1 VAFLLIIFPKL
12 KITYVLFKNRKILFL
27 AIICSFFGLLTSF
40 ILPQKTPPSYLAR
53 QERWADSLLST
64 MTLEEKIG
72 QLFMIA
78 TFSNRTETYYQ
89 QVENNIATYH
99 LGGLIFFQGGPY
111 RQARLTNR
119 YQQISRIPLMI
130 GMDAEWGLGMRLD
143 SCIEFPKQITLG
155 AIQDNS
161 YVEKF
166 GQEVGRQCKRLGIHI
181 NFAPSIDVNT
191 NPKNPIIN
199 YRSFGESQYN
209 VAEKGAMYIKGM
221 KKYNVMGSAKHFP
234 GHGDTDQDSHRT
246 LPWVS
251 HSINRL
257 NEVELYP
264 FRRLIFDSVASVMTA
279 HLFVPALEPRTNTPT
294 SISRKIVTEIIK
306 EKMGFE
312 GLTVT
317 DALNMRGIT
326 AGLQAGEPEL
336 LAFLAGND
344 ILLQTGNLPAAFNR
358 LKTAVESGQILIAEL
373 DARVK
378 KILKAKF
385 WSGLNNYKPIE
396 IAGLGSDLNLKKAN
410 DLKAELF
417 EQAVTIIKNQDNLL
431 PFVNLDTTS
440 FASVAIS
447 AESGNEFQKMLSQ
460 YANFRHFTIP
470 FKPSAD
476 KDITWVL
483 EEASKY
489 KVVVV
494 SVHDMNSRGDRNYG
508 VSPATI
514 SFINQLRQKTKVV
527 VVGFGNPYGMKLY
540 DSVSNLVCGYEDE
553 VASQLAVPQILFGAL
568 PAKGKLPVTV
578 TNEQK
583 VGIGVQ
589 TERIGRV
596 SFGTPES
603 VGMNEKKLNEID
615 KIVQQGISNRA
626 FPGCQ
631 VLVARNGKVVYK
643 RNFGSLR
650 YDVNE
655 PVNDQTLYDIASM
668 TKVSATLQAVML
680 LNERGEIDLN
690 DKASTYLPEMRGTNK
705 GNLLVSDILMHQAGL
720 VAFMPFWEKTKS
732 GTTFKSEYYRF
743 AKDSTNLQVADNL
756 YIMPAIRDSIWRWVQ
771 QSKLI
776 NLYDKEGGYRFTY
789 SDLGL
794 IILQK
799 IVERI
804 TNQPLNEFVEQNIY
818 EPLGMVSTLYN
829 PTTKFAKNNIAPTEN
844 DAIFRA
850 SLIHGTVHDPNAALL
865 GGVAGHAGLFS
876 NVNDLVKLYQMN
888 LQKGYYGGRQIFF
901 TTTVPHFAK
910 NYSQRSHRGLGWDKP
925 ETGED
930 KPVIAINASPKT
942 FGHTGFTGTAVW
954 VDPERDLIFIFLSN
968 RVYQSSANNK
978 INTLKIR
985 KRIHEVV
992 NAAFDYAQAP

>member
-1 VAFLLIIFPKL
+1 MLYKNKKKLLLTLFCGFFAF
-12 KITYVLFKNRKILFL
+12 
-27 AIICSFFGLLTSF
+27 LTSF
-40 ILPQKTPPSYLAR
+40 VIPKKIIGTPPDYPTR
-53 QERWADSLLST
+53 QERWADSLLAT
-64 MTLEEKIG
+64 MTLEEKVG

-111 RQARLTNR
+111 RQAKLTNR
-119 YQQISRIPLMI
+119 YQQISRIPMMI
-130 GMDAEWGLGMRLD
+130 GIDAEWGLGMRLD
-143 SCIEFPKQITLG
+143 STIEFPKQITLG

-166 GQEVGRQCKRLGIHI
+166 GEEVGRQCKRLGIHI
-181 NFAPSIDVNT
+181 NFAPSVDVNT

-246 LPWVS
+246 LPWVGQT
-251 HSINRL
+251 IDRL

-264 FRRLIFDSVASVMTA
+264 FRRLIADSVASLMTA

-306 EKMGFE
+306 EKMGFQ
-312 GLTVT
+312 GLAVT

-326 AGLQAGEPEL
+326 AGLQPGEPDF

-344 ILLQTGNLPAAFNR
+344 ILLQTGNLPAAFN
-358 LKTAVESGQILIAEL
+358 KIKGAVETGQIQIADL

-396 IAGLGSDLNLKKAN
+396 LANLGSDLNSKKAN

-417 EQAVTIIKNQDNLL
+417 EQAVTIVRNQDNLL
-431 PFVNLDTTS
+431 PFIHLDTTT

-447 AESGNEFQKMLSQ
+447 ADYNNEFQKMLSQ
-460 YANFRHFTIP
+460 YANFRHFAIP
-470 FKPSAD
+470 FKPASD
-476 KDITWVL
+476 KDIAWVL
-483 EEASKY
+483 EEAAKY

-508 VSPATI
+508 VSPATVA
-514 SFINQLRQKTKVV
+514 FINQLRQKTKVV

-540 DSVSNLVCGYEDE
+540 DGVPNLVCGYEDE
-553 VASQLAVPQILFGAL
+553 AASQRIVPQILFGAL
-568 PAKGKLPVTV
+568 PAKGKLPVSV
-578 TNEQK
+578 TFEQK
-583 VGIGVQ
+583 VGTGIQ
-589 TERIGRV
+589 TERLGRV
-596 SFGTPES
+596 SFGSAES
-603 VGMNEKKLNEID
+603 VGMNAQKLTEIEQ
-615 KIVQQGISNRA
+615 IVQQGINNGA

-631 VLVARNGKVVYK
+631 VLVARKGKVVYNK
-643 RNFGSLR
+643 NFGTLR
-650 YDVNE
+650 YDYYE
-655 PVNDQTLYDIASM
+655 PVNEQTLYDIASM
-668 TKVSATLQAVML
+668 TKVTATLQALMM
-680 LNERGEIDLN
+680 LNERGAVDLN
-690 DKASTYLPEMRGTNK
+690 EKASTYLPEMRGTNK
-705 GNLLVSDILMHQAGL
+705 ENMLVSDILMHQAGL
-720 VAFMPFWEKTKS
+720 VAFIPFWVKTKS
-732 GTTFKSEYYRF
+732 VGNFKNDYYRF
-743 AKDSTNLQVADNL
+743 AKDSINLQVADNL
-756 YIMPAIRDSIWRWVQ
+756 YITPAIKDSVWKWVM

-776 NLYDKEGGYRFTY
+776 NVYDKLGGFRFTY

-794 IILQK
+794 LILQK
-799 IVERI
+799 LVERI
-804 TNQPLNEFVEQNIY
+804 TNQPLDEFVEQNVY
-818 EPLGMVSTLYN
+818 EPLGMSSTLYN
-829 PTTKFAKNNIAPTEN
+829 PNTKFAKINIAPTEN
-844 DAIFRA
+844 DVIFRG
-850 SLIHGTVHDPNAALL
+850 SQIQGTVHDPNAALL

-876 NVNDLVKLYQMN
+876 NASDLVKLFQMN
-888 LQKGYYGGRQIFF
+888 LQKGYYGGRQILFAE
-901 TTTVPHFAK
+901 TVPHFAK
-910 NYSQRSHRGLGWDKP
+910 NYTQKSHRGLGWDKP
-925 ETGED
+925 EEGDD
-930 KPVIAINASPKT
+930 KPIVAINASMNT
-942 FGHTGFTGTAVW
+942 FGHSGFTGTVVW
-954 VDPERDLIFIFLSN
+954 VDPDRDLIFIFLSN

-985 KRIHEVV
+985 KRIHEVI
-992 NAAFDYAQAP
+992 NAAIVQ

>member
-1 VAFLLIIFPKL
+1 
-12 KITYVLFKNRKILFL
+12 VLYKNKKILLLPLF
-27 AIICSFFGLLTSF
+27 CGFFAFLTSF
-40 ILPQKTPPSYLAR
+40 VAPEKLISTPPDYLAR
-53 QERWADSLLST
+53 QERWADSLLAT
-64 MTLEEKIG
+64 MSLEEKVG

-89 QVENNIATYH
+89 QIENTIATYH
-99 LGGLIFFQGGPY
+99 LGGLIFFQGGPC

-119 YQQISRIPLMI
+119 YQQLSRIPMLI
-130 GMDAEWGLGMRLD
+130 GIDAEWGLGMRLD
-143 SCIEFPKQITLG
+143 SAIEFPKQITLG

-166 GQEVGRQCKRLGIHI
+166 GEEVGRQCKRLGIHI
-181 NFAPSIDVNT
+181 NFAPSVDVNT

-209 VAEKGAMYIKGM
+209 VAEKGVMYVKGM

-246 LPWVS
+246 LPWVGQ
-251 HSINRL
+251 SIDRL

-264 FRRLIFDSVASVMTA
+264 FRRLIADSVASIMTA

-306 EKMGFE
+306 DLMGFQ
-312 GLTVT
+312 GLAVT

-326 AGLQAGEPEL
+326 AGLQPGEPDF

-344 ILLQTGNLPAAFNR
+344 ILLQTGNLPAAFN
-358 LKTAVESGQILIAEL
+358 KIKGAVESGQIQMVDL

-385 WSGLNNYKPIE
+385 WVGLNNYKPIE
-396 IAGLGSDLNLKKAN
+396 LAGLGNDLNSKKAN
-410 DLKAELF
+410 DLKTELF

-431 PFVNLDTTS
+431 PFINLDTTT

-447 AESGNEFQKMLSQ
+447 AESNNEFQKTLSQ
-460 YANFRHFTIP
+460 YAPFRHFAIP
-470 FKPSAD
+470 FKPASD
-476 KDITWVL
+476 KDIAWVL
-483 EEASKY
+483 EEAAKY

-514 SFINQLRQKTKVV
+514 AFINQLRQKTKVV

-540 DSVSNLVCGYEDE
+540 DGVPNLVCGYEDDP
-553 VASQLAVPQILFGAL
+553 ASLRVVPQILFGAL
-568 PAKGKLPVTV
+568 PAKGKLPVSV
-578 TNEQK
+578 SYEQK
-583 VGIGVQ
+583 VDAGIQ
-589 TERIGRV
+589 TERLGRV

-603 VGMNEKKLNEID
+603 VGMNSQKLEEIGR
-615 KIVQQGISNRA
+615 IVQEGISNRA

-631 VLVARNGKVVYK
+631 VLVARKGKVIYNK
-643 RNFGSLR
+643 NFGTLR
-650 YDVNE
+650 YDYYE
-655 PVNDQTLYDIASM
+655 PVNEQTLYDIASM
-668 TKVSATLQAVML
+668 TKVSATLQALMM
-680 LNERGEIDLN
+680 LNERGAVDLN
-690 DKASTYLPEMRGTNK
+690 EKASTYLPEMRGTNK
-705 GNLLVSDILMHQAGL
+705 ENLLVSDILMHQAGL
-720 VAFMPFWEKTKS
+720 VAFVPFWEKTKLMGS
-732 GTTFKSEYYRF
+732 FKNDFYRF
-743 AKDSTNLQVADNL
+743 FKDSTNLQVADNL
-756 YIMPAIRDSIWRWVQ
+756 YITPAIKDSVWKWVL

-776 NLYDKEGGYRFTY
+776 NTYDKLGGFRFTY

-794 IILQK
+794 LVLQK

-804 TNQPLNEFVEQNIY
+804 TNQPLDEFVEQNVY
-818 EPLGMVSTLYN
+818 EPLGMSSTLYN
-829 PTTKFAKNNIAPTEN
+829 PTTKFSKNIIAPTEN
-844 DAIFRA
+844 DAIFRG
-850 SLIHGTVHDPNAALL
+850 SQIQGTVHDPNAALL

-876 NVNDLVKLYQMN
+876 NASDLVKLFQMN
-888 LQKGYYGGRQIFF
+888 LQKGYYGGRQILFSE
-901 TTTVPHFAK
+901 TVPLFAK
-910 NYSQRSHRGLGWDKP
+910 NYTQKSHRGLGWDKP
-925 ETGED
+925 EEGDD
-930 KPVIAINASPKT
+930 KPVIAINASLKT

-954 VDPERDLIFIFLSN
+954 VDPDRDLIFIFLSN

-985 KRIHEVV
+985 KRIHEVI
-992 NAAFDYAQAP
+992 NAAITPNS